1 VTFVLV
7 FIVHRIVKGRE
18 LIKTFFF
25 SMEDLYYAWDKANH
39 GQGGE
44 KPEVVVSRHAAQAS

>member
-1 VTFVLV
+1 M
-7 FIVHRIVKGRE
+7 VHRIVKGRE

-44 KPEVVVSRHAAQAS
+44 KPEVVVSCHATQAL